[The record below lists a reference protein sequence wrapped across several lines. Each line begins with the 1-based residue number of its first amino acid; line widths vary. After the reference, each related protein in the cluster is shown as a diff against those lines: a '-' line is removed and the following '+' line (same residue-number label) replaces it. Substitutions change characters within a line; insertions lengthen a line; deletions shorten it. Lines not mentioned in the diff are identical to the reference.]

1 MKKIFVFLLF
11 LISVN
16 IFANQNQIKVPD
28 EYSIYVRRLCY
39 ENDLPHEIVFRLI
52 EWESRWN
59 PLCVTQNKNKTYDI
73 GLMKLNS
80 KYIED
85 FQWRYNK
92 GKPFDP
98 KDWKKNAEIGIKHLA
113 RLRELTGSMFGAVA
127 SYNMGLTAYRK
138 WRNHERQM
146 PEPTMKELEY
156 VFQY

>member
-1 MKKIFVFLLF
+1 MKNMFVLMFLL
-11 LISVN
+11 LSSSVFSN
-16 IFANQNQIKVPD
+16 SIERPPQEAMQSFVHLLCI
-28 EYSIYVRRLCY
+28 EYQ
-39 ENDLPHEIVFRLI
+39 LPVEIVFRLI
-52 EWESRWN
+52 EWESGWN
-59 PLCVTQNKNKTYDI
+59 PLCVTRNPNNTFDI

-80 KYIED
+80 RYLTDFKY
-85 FQWRYNK
+85 RYNN
-92 GKPFDP
+92 GKSFDP

-113 RLRELTGSMFGAVA
+113 KLRELTGSMFGAVA